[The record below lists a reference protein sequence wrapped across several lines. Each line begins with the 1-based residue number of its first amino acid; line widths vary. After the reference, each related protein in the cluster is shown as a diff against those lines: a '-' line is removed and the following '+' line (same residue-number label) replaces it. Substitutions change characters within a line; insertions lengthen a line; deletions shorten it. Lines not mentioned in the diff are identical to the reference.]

1 MRRMMVVK
9 KAGAEV
15 EAADYEDEDESGS
28 EAIVRG
34 VEACLRCDN

>member
-1 MRRMMVVK
+1 MVVK
-9 KAGAEV
+9 KTGTEVGAV
-15 EAADYEDEDESGS
+15 DYEDEDESGS